1 MNEKNENFKSKPNMI
16 YPEMHVD
23 NFRELLNSTINRFPN
38 KIAFSYKKDPT
49 SKTPEFVNVT
59 YKEHYEDVQNLA
71 TKLLNMGLEEKRIG
85 LIGHNKY
92 QWPVSYQAINN
103 SNMVCVPLDYMLPE
117 NEIEN
122 LLTRS
127 NCEAIIFDGKFLD
140 IFKNIKNRNNTNL
153 KYFICMDLEEDNDN
167 ILSFYKLIQNGK
179 KIRESGDTSFEN
191 IKIDNDKMSVM
202 IFTSGTT
209 DISKAVMLS
218 QRNICSNFSAM
229 TTLIKT
235 QEEDKVLSFLPL
247 HHTFECT
254 ATYLFS
260 FFTGFTICYCDG
272 LKHIPKNMNEYGISG
287 LVCVPA
293 LLEVMYRQINK
304 TIKNKGITIPF
315 KIMMAISN
323 FLYFLHIDIRRK
335 MFKSLLDNLGGKIR
349 IIIYGS
355 ASVDK
360 KITKF
365 FNSLG
370 IKTLQGYGLT
380 ETSPVIACE
389 SDKYQRAGSCGHVL
403 FNQDVQIINKD
414 ENGIGEIIVKGPNIM
429 LGYYNNEEKT
439 KEVLVDDYF
448 HTGDL
453 GYIDKDGYLFVT
465 GRIKDMIVLKNG
477 KKIFPQEIEI
487 LLNESSLIEESFV
500 YLSLGE
506 DGKISTKLVYSKEND
521 ELKGKSEEEIY
532 ELLKKEVVAVNNKI
546 PSYKYIKNVIITT
559 EPLIKTTTQKIKRH
573 EEMAKTQYI
582 SILRKD

>member
-1 MNEKNENFKSKPNMI
+1 MSEKFKSKPNMI
-16 YPEMHVD
+16 YPQMYVD
-23 NFRELLNSTINRFPN
+23 NFRELLNNTLERFPD
-38 KIAFSYKKDPT
+38 KVAFSYKKDAT
-49 SKTPEFVNVT
+49 SKTPEYINVT
-59 YKEHYEDVQNLA
+59 YKQHYEDIKNLG
-71 TKLLNMGLEEKRIG
+71 TKLLDLGLEEKKVG

-92 QWPVSYQAINN
+92 QWPVSYQAVNN
-103 SNMVCVPLDYMLPE
+103 SNMICVPLDYMLPE

-122 LLTRS
+122 LLVRS
-127 NCEAIIFDGKFLD
+127 GCEAIIFDGKFLD
-140 IFKNIKNRNNTNL
+140 IFKNIKNRNTTNL
-153 KYFICMDLEEDNDN
+153 KYYICMDLNEDLDG
-167 ILSFYKLIQNGK
+167 ILSFYNLIKQGKSLCENGN
-179 KIRESGDTSFEN
+179 TSFDN
-191 IKIDNDKMSVM
+191 IQIDSNKTSVM

-209 DISKAVMLS
+209 DIAKAVMLS

-229 TTLIKT
+229 TSLIKA
-235 QEEDKVLSFLPL
+235 QEGDKVLSFLPL

-304 TIKNKGITIPF
+304 TIKNKGLTIPF
-315 KIMMAISN
+315 KIMMAVSN
-323 FLYFLHIDIRRK
+323 FLYFLHIDVRRK
-335 MFKSLLDNLGGKIR
+335 MFKSILDNLGGKIR

-365 FNSLG
+365 FTSMG
-370 IKTLQGYGLT
+370 IKMLQGYGLT
-380 ETSPVIACE
+380 ETSPVISCE
-389 SDKYQRAGSCGHVL
+389 NDKYQRAGSCGHVL
-403 FNQDVQIINKD
+403 FNQDVEIVDKD
-414 ENGIGEIIVKGPNIM
+414 ENGIGEITVKGPNIM

-439 KEVLVDDYF
+439 KEVLIDGYF

-477 KKIFPQEIEI
+477 KKIFPQEMEI
-487 LLNESSLIEESFV
+487 LLNESTLIEESFV
-500 YLSLGE
+500 YLSNDE
-506 DGKISTKLVYSKEND
+506 DSKISAKLVYSTENE
-521 ELKGKSEEEIY
+521 ELSGKTESEIY
-532 ELLKKEVVAVNNKI
+532 ELLKNEVKLVNSKI
-546 PSYKYIKNVIITT
+546 PSYKYIKNIQITT

-573 EEMAKTQYI
+573 EEMAKI
-582 SILRKD
+582 SVTK